1 MSFAKEL
8 YCHVVKCWMFCQT
21 QDFTELSCTDINAE
35 FQKQWKW
42 KMDRLFHCVV
52 VSWEGRLFEVK
63 EMDAC
68 NRYRVQSAVKNGA
81 HVSLL
86 HTFNLAIF
94 KSSVFKYVKDTCS
107 N

>member
-1 MSFAKEL
+1 MDGL
-8 YCHVVKCWMFCQT
+8 FC
-21 QDFTELSCTDINAE
+21 
-35 FQKQWKW
+35 
-42 KMDRLFHCVV
+42 CVV
-52 VSWEGRLFEVK
+52 VSFRGTLFEVK

-86 HTFNLAIF
+86 NTFNLAIF
-94 KSSVFKYVKDTCS
+94 KSNVFKYVKDTCS

>member
-1 MSFAKEL
+1 ME
-8 YCHVVKCWMFCQT
+8 VEDGQ
-21 QDFTELSCTDINAE
+21 I
-35 FQKQWKW
+35 
-42 KMDRLFHCVV
+42 
-52 VSWEGRLFEVK
+52 VSLCSGFMGRRTLFEVK

-68 NRYRVQSAVKNGA
+68 DRYRVQSAVKNGA